1 MRNPNELLTPNESA
15 EIKDL
20 YDRINKTD
28 ENRTQKLLTINTTIF
43 AIVVTL
49 TSFDKANKLLF
60 YLYLSTLILFV
71 LSIISGFILTNKSGH
86 LYRRTLDKYLE
97 HIFDVKTG
105 SKKNKDL
112 VVSTSWYYGIIFYIF
127 EIGTFLALIS
137 LAVFTVFKQL
147 I

>member
-1 MRNPNELLTPNESA
+1 MIDPNELLTPNESV

-20 YDRINKTD
+20 YDKISKSD
-28 ENRTQKLLTINTTIF
+28 DNRTQKLLTINTTIF

-49 TSFDKANKLLF
+49 TSFDKANKLLL
-60 YLYLSTLILFV
+60 YLYLSTLALFV
-71 LSIISGFILTNKSGH
+71 LSIMSGYILTNTSGH
-86 LYRRTLDKYLE
+86 LYRRSLDRYLE
-97 HIFDVKTG
+97 HIVDVKTG
-105 SKKNKDL
+105 SKKNTVL
-112 VVSTSWYYGIIFYIF
+112 VVSTNWYYGIIFYIF